1 MNLFTANQVNQVY
14 VAKKLKTLSAGADP
28 NTVLANEGDTAIKA
42 AADGCHFYFIQRG
55 KGGIVRSDLI
65 PYKHILWGRYTP
77 AAKMSR
83 ALKQAVVTLSETVN
97 GGDLVEGQDYILR
110 VAFDN
115 YIGISPEDSTYWK
128 YGVAHVYTGMTKPK
142 FYAALAVSLVR
153 NMLREAVQLIDV
165 YLTISGSSDV
175 AVTKNTTL
183 ASLTGSYDGIKI
195 VEADPTPNWIR
206 GLRQV
211 KPLHFTVQPTDIE
224 FYEGNFIS
232 SAQWGTVA
240 YSDSATTIGNGM
252 LMADYEYFYHGERG
266 DQYRLKG
273 WPDYVP
279 TDYMVDPTK
288 AYDTVA
294 IHFAYV
300 GSNESVQKSE
310 KDITLLV
317 PTDAASDSQGDDW
330 MSAINTVIAAGG
342 GTATILEVGDDIGA
356 SQT

>member
-14 VAKKLKTLSAGADP
+14 VANKLVALSSGDDP
-28 NTVLANEGDTAIKA
+28 NTELANVGDTAVKA
-42 AADGCHFYFIQRG
+42 TADGCAMYFVQRG

-65 PYKHILWGRYTP
+65 PLKNILWARCTP
-77 AAKMSR
+77 ASYM
-83 ALKQAVVTLSETVN
+83 ALKLKKAVVTLSDTVN

-115 YIGISPEDSTYWK
+115 YIGISPEDSSYWK

-142 FYAALAVSLVR
+142 FYATLALSLVR
-153 NMLREAVQLIDV
+153 NMMREAVPLIDV
-165 YLTISGSSDV
+165 YLTVSGSSDV
-175 AVTKNTTL
+175 PVTKSTKLSDL
-183 ASLTGSYDGIKI
+183 AGSYDGIKI
-195 VEADPTPNWIR
+195 VEADPSEGWIR
-206 GLRQV
+206 GLKQI
-211 KPLHFTVQPTDIE
+211 KPLKFTVQPTEIE

-232 SAQWGTVA
+232 SAQWGTVE
-240 YSDSATTIGNGM
+240 YGDSGTTIGNGM

-279 TDYMVDPTK
+279 TEYMVDPSKT
-288 AYDTVA
+288 YDTVA

-300 GSNESVQKSE
+300 GPNESVQKSE

-317 PTDAASDSQGDDW
+317 PTDAASGSKSASW
-330 MSAINTVIAAGG
+330 VSAIDTIAGAGTVKTV
-342 GTATILEVGDDIGA
+342 GTDIGA